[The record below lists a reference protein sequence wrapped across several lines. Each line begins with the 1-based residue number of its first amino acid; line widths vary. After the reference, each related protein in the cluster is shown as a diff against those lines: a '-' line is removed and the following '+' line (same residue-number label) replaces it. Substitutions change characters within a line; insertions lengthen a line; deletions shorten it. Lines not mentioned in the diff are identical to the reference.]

1 MRKPL
6 RHLLCRLPALIA
18 AYAVILQPLFVVL
31 SPPAL
36 AHAGNDTLLCTAKAG
51 GASVTPGDPARPV
64 ERHDADC
71 CLSAG
76 CLGGASA
83 ANAAVPV
90 LLPSRTSA
98 QAINFAGHFAS
109 VAAWPNE
116 RPHSARAPPV

>member
-1 MRKPL
+1 MGKSL
-6 RHLLCRLPALIA
+6 RHFLCRLPALIA

-36 AHAGNDTLLCTAKAG
+36 AHAGNDTLLCTAQNIVA
-51 GASVTPGDPARPV
+51 GDPARPA

-71 CLSAG
+71 CLSSG

-90 LLPSRTSA
+90 VLPSRTSA
-98 QAINFAGHFAS
+98 QVVSFAGHFAS
-109 VAAWPNE
+109 IAAWPNE